1 MWTQIIKTH
10 MKSGKDAELMML
22 SDQLK
27 AIEQPGSGL
36 VRSTTMRDQKD
47 PSTVYMIVTF
57 ESEEKARIREHDERR
72 QCGLQSVRETMA
84 QIFDE
89 APESSSSWRSS
100 PSTRAS
106 KRRLVVSAPLRSRV
120 QSGRNLVAGT
130 HRQLTG
136 HPVGDLRTGRHDQDE
151 VAAARGRNLLGCG
164 RCLVV
169 HS

>member
-1 MWTQIIKTH
+1 MCNIFGAPDGGGCRSLVPHCAACHEEEGMWPQIVKTH

-72 QCGLQSVRETMA
+72 RCG
-84 QIFDE
+84 
-89 APESSSSWRSS
+89 
-100 PSTRAS
+100 
-106 KRRLVVSAPLRSRV
+106 
-120 QSGRNLVAGT
+120 
-130 HRQLTG
+130 
-136 HPVGDLRTGRHDQDE
+136 
-151 VAAARGRNLLGCG
+151 
-164 RCLVV
+164 
-169 HS
+169 